1 MQSNTINIQENT
13 TLEEI
18 ESQIENLTNISFN
31 ELKRKLSN
39 YVIDNATKIVEE
51 VHNII
56 PYGDYSSIIE
66 DKLQM
71 EVFLKDASNKLENWE
86 LDLVMQENNLL
97 QLVFNNNSVDDGEI
111 FKGHIFISANG
122 KIKHLFARI
131 D

>member
-39 YVIDNATKIVEE
+39 YVVDNAAKIVEE

-97 QLVFNNNSVDDGEI
+97 QLVFNNISVDDGEI